1 VIVDKLSY
9 RECRQGRRFI
19 IRILPGT
26 NLVEE
31 LLSFARMVGLQH
43 GAIVSAVGS
52 VRNVQF
58 SDIQAGARLPITE
71 PRMPVHQLEGPLD
84 LLGLEGNLV
93 PTETGKVDPHLH
105 IFAAKSSGEAVGGH
119 LIEAEVFAT
128 CEIILSEYV
137 VEGVERQHSTRGGID
152 TLFFEDR

>member
-1 VIVDKLSY
+1 
-9 RECRQGRRFI
+9 
-19 IRILPGT
+19 
-26 NLVEE
+26 
-31 LLSFARMVGLQH
+31 MVGLQH

-52 VRNVQF
+52 VRHAQF

-71 PRMPVHQLEGPLD
+71 PRMPVHQLDGPLD

-93 PTETGKVDPHLH
+93 PTETGKIDPHLH

-128 CEIILSEYV
+128 CEIILSEYI